1 MSGYACACG
10 ACLTSPFLCNLFLFY
25 VNLFVPSC
33 VHSYDVITTPDGPTC
48 IHHRTNLELPKNCV
62 VKACLNVFLTFQPED
77 VIEF

>member
-10 ACLTSPFLCNLFLFY
+10 ACLISPFLCNLFLFY

-33 VHSYDVITTPDGPTC
+33 VHSCDVITTPDGSTC
-48 IHHRTNLELPKNCV
+48 IHHRTNLELPKKSV